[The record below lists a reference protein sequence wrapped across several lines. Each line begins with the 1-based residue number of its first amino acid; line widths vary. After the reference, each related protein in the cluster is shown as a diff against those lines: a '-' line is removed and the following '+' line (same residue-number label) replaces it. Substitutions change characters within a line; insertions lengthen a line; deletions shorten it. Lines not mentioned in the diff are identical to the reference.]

1 MAAWGNTR
9 GNQLGYRIFVTL
21 IKTAGVFPAYALL
34 RLVTIYY
41 FFFPGKAA
49 KPLKYYFQQRLGYS
63 ALKTKWAVYENFN
76 YLGRSIIDK
85 MILMSG
91 MPSPFTV
98 HHEGASYLDDMADD
112 GKGGLLISA
121 HIGNW
126 EIAGQLLK
134 RFKSKINVVMYEVE
148 QEKIKEYLE
157 KIRDRSFNVIFIKD
171 DLSHIYEINEALQ
184 RNEFVC
190 IHADRFVPGNK
201 TIEGTLLGAKTTFP
215 IGPFVLATTFQT
227 PVSFVFAVKEGL
239 KHFHFFASKGKIY
252 EKGRANIPHIVNDYT
267 KEMEHMI
274 ARYPLQWHNYFPYWN
289 EEKVGESELK

>member
-1 MAAWGNTR
+1 MSAWGKTR
-9 GNQLGYRIFVTL
+9 GNQLGYSIFVAL

-41 FFFPGKAA
+41 FFFPGKAK
-49 KPLKYYFQQRLGYS
+49 KPLLYYFRNRLGYN
-63 ALKTKWAVYENFN
+63 AIKAKWAIYQNFN

-91 MPSPFTV
+91 MPSPFSV
-98 HHEGASYLDDMADD
+98 NHEGAKYLDDMAAE

-134 RFKSKINVVMYEVE
+134 RLKSKINIVMYEVE
-148 QEKIKEYLE
+148 QEKIKEYLD
-157 KIRDRSFNVIFIKD
+157 KIRDRSFNVIFIKND
-171 DLSHIYEINEALQ
+171 TSHIYEINEALQ

-190 IHADRFVPGNK
+190 IHADRFVTGNK
-201 TIEGTLLGAKTTFP
+201 TIEATLLNAKTKFP
-215 IGPFVLATTFQT
+215 IGPFVLASTFQT

-239 KHFHFFASKGKIY
+239 KHFHFFASPPKTY
-252 EKGRANIPHIVNDYT
+252 EKGRANIPLIVNDYSRA
-267 KEMEHMI
+267 MEKMI
-274 ARYPLQWHNYFPYWN
+274 ARYPLQWHNYFPFWD
-289 EEKVGESELK
+289 EEQNP